1 MIAYGQWQPYV
12 DAEPAR
18 QHVQALRAAGLGRRR
33 IAQLAGVPASAV
45 AGLLYGQPGRPP
57 ARRLRPG
64 TAARLLAVQP
74 GPTARA
80 AGTPVDAAGTQRRLQ
95 ALVALGHPQATLA
108 RRLGMTRS
116 NFGAMMRRPQV
127 TAATARAATRL
138 YGQLWD
144 TPPPVGTP
152 RARAIAAQ
160 ARAHAAA
167 RGWPPPLAW
176 DDDTIDNP
184 AAGPASGWQRTS
196 ARRPA
201 AGLAADAGE
210 LITGQGYTRRQAAER
225 LGVTPGALTRALTRT
240 RGTPPTSDQEGSTM
254 FDPVPRAAPEYVKGA
269 AFAHQ
274 MFLRQHDAGVPADQ
288 IAARHD
294 AAVATLG
301 VAARNDAEREFLRGF
316 TATGADHLAT
326 LRDAQQAKHDIE
338 QWERDSE
345 QEAG

>member
-1 MIAYGQWQPYV
+1 MTAIPDSGGITGGRAHGTRARYVAGPDAGGRPGRGCRCGACTAANRAQHRRRSRMIAYGQWQPYV

-184 AAGPASGWQRTS
+184 AAEPLPY
-196 ARRPA
+196 ARRRVRRSGDA
-201 AGLAADAGE
+201 LAADAAE
-210 LITGQGYTRRQAAER
+210 LLRQGLSRTDTAER
-225 LGVTPGALTRALTRT
+225 LGVT
-240 RGTPPTSDQEGSTM
+240 
-254 FDPVPRAAPEYVKGA
+254 RAALNA
-269 AFAHQ
+269 AY
-274 MFLRQHDAGVPADQ
+274 
-288 IAARHD
+288 ARHTAKETRHD
-294 AAVATLG
+294 VA
-301 VAARNDAEREFLRGF
+301 
-316 TATGADHLAT
+316 
-326 LRDAQQAKHDIE
+326 
-338 QWERDSE
+338 
-345 QEAG
+345 